1 MADARR
7 RVLLV
12 EDDPQIRE
20 FLTDALGDEG
30 FNVQVATDGR
40 SALETL
46 RTFDPHLI
54 LLDLR
59 MPDMDGWSFRERQ
72 LADDLAPHVPL
83 LVLTAVHALPERMER
98 LGAAAV
104 IPKPFDLEELLSAAQ
119 QYCLRD

>member
-12 EDDPQIRE
+12 EDDQQIRE

-30 FNVQVATDGR
+30 FAVRVATDGR
-40 SALETL
+40 SGLEAL

-72 LADDLAPHVPL
+72 LADGLASHVPL

-104 IPKPFDLEELLSAAQ
+104 IQKPFDLEDLLSAAKR
-119 QYCLRD
+119 YCLSD

>member
-20 FLTDALGDEG
+20 FLIDALADEG
-30 FNVQVATDGR
+30 FAVQVAPDGR
-40 SALETL
+40 SALGLL
-46 RTFDPHLI
+46 RTFSPHLI

-59 MPDMDGWSFRERQ
+59 MPDMDGWTFRERQ
-72 LADDLAPHVPL
+72 LAAGLAPDVPL
-83 LVLTAVHALPERMER
+83 LVLTAVHALPERMDE

-104 IPKPFDLEELLSAAQ
+104 IQKPFDLEELLGAVERH
-119 QYCLRD
+119 CLAD